1 MISAARIGRTGS
13 FGALVA
19 VAIFGAGPGLGQE
32 TESVRPVF
40 EHVLPNAPGKRLVA
54 VVVSYPPGAASSAH
68 RHAPSAFIYAH
79 VLSGAIRSRVNDGPE
94 RVYQAGE
101 GFFEEPGS
109 HHEVSANASES
120 EPASLLAVFVADE
133 HEDVLTIPDP
143 KP

>member
-1 MISAARIGRTGS
+1 MISWSKMGTTAL

-19 VAIFGAGPGLGQE
+19 LGPVAVGPGHAV
-32 TESVRPVF
+32 ESVRTVF
-40 EHVLPNAPGKRLVA
+40 ERALPNAPGKRLVA
-54 VVVSYPPGAASSAH
+54 VVVTYPPRSASPAH

-94 RVYQAGE
+94 RVYRAGE

-109 HHEVSANASES
+109 RHQVSANASGS
-120 EPASLLAVFVADE
+120 EAASLLAVFVLDE
-133 HEDVLTIPDP
+133 HDDVLTLPDP